1 MPSGSL
7 NRLIWGV
14 MLVLLVVLAFKTQDH
29 FAAYFATVGKLD
41 VRAVPGEDTVYLRW
55 RGKIE
60 APMAS
65 RIAEAFERHKAEA
78 HTFIL
83 SLSSPG
89 GSLDQGAEVVRLLRR
104 IGEAHTLV
112 TGVEA
117 GAICAS
123 MCVPVYLQGQ
133 RRIAAADA
141 EFMFHE
147 VNFRDFFSKEADRD
161 IPESAIGA
169 ETDRLFDKYFEAAGV
184 SQSWIRNVRADVA
197 GGHEVW
203 KTGRQL
209 FDENSGVVQQI
220 M

>member
-1 MPSGSL
+1 MPSSSL
-7 NRLIWGV
+7 NRLIWGAV
-14 MLVLLVVLAFKTQDH
+14 IVLLVVLGIKTRDH
-29 FAAYFATVGKLD
+29 FAGYFEGIGKLD
-41 VRAVPGEDTVYLRW
+41 VRAIPGEDTVYLRW

-65 RIAEAFERHKAEA
+65 RIAEAFDRHKAET

-104 IGEAHTLV
+104 IGVAHTLV
-112 TGVEA
+112 TSVEA

-147 VNFRDFFSKEADRD
+147 VNFRDFFSKEEDRD
-161 IPESAIGA
+161 VPKSAIGA

-184 SQSWIRNVRADVA
+184 PLSWISKVRADMA

-203 KTGRQL
+203 KTGREL
-209 FDENSGVVQQI
+209 FDENSGIVQQV